1 MEDATS
7 EYLQALKKISVS
19 VFFGL
24 LWTYR
29 WIWASPPG
37 NAPEK
42 RALCVVVSGA
52 VRCQLRAVAAVAVR
66 SAAWPCK
73 AEGGESAVRECGES
87 AERARRPRGE
97 RRFREAAERRLG
109 GDQALAGRGAARGAG
124 SAGFAMAL
132 CRCSHCSLCSSWILE
147 IRCLPAG
154 PRQSVYKHAPNLRG
168 RGGGWGR
175 LSALRIFKRPPVRL
189 IHDIVVVGA
198 FGAERP

>member
-42 RALCVVVSGA
+42 RALRVVVSGA

-73 AEGGESAVRECGES
+73 AEGGESAVRECERVRRELGDLAQSGASGRPLSGDWEATRPLL
-87 AERARRPRGE
+87 AEAQRVEQGAPGSRWL
-97 RRFREAAERRLG
+97 FA
-109 GDQALAGRGAARGAG
+109 AARTALSAAPG
-124 SAGFAMAL
+124 SW
-132 CRCSHCSLCSSWILE
+132 R
-147 IRCLPAG
+147 
-154 PRQSVYKHAPNLRG
+154 SVASQPVRAKVCFSTR
-168 RGGGWGR
+168 RTCGGGGAWGR

-198 FGAERP
+198 FGAGPDG